1 MYAKFQFLITF
12 TDRKKTP
19 SSFLLK
25 KCLLCFVF
33 LCYNYLE
40 LFAKM
45 ICVWFRIWI
54 VNSLQL
60 WHICSHKYRFCDVW
74 GVAGYI
80 LKKVP
85 WLRSSVIYSSSKH
98 PSLIVCFIPPR
109 PIMAKSACLYLHVSL
124 SHYLVKCG
132 VFFLRRRRCILSW
145 GIFSGFVIWW
155 IKQIELCQ
163 WAWRVFFFLHI
174 TEQVF

>member
-60 WHICSHKYRFCDVW
+60 WHICIHKYRFYDVW
-74 GVAGYI
+74 GSCEPYF
-80 LKKVP
+80 KE
-85 WLRSSVIYSSSKH
+85 SSMVIIYSSSKH

-132 VFFLRRRRCILSW
+132 GFFLRRRRCILSW

-155 IKQIELCQ
+155 IKQIEMCQ
-163 WAWRVFFFLHI
+163 WAWRFLFY
-174 TEQVF
+174 T